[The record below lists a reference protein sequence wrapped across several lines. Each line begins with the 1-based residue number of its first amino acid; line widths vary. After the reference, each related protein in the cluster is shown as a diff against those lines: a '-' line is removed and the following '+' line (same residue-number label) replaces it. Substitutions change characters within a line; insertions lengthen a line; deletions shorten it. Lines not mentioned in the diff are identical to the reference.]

1 VDIATLKD
9 EARSLEQ
16 QDRHAEALAL
26 YRKILAHLEGTS
38 GILRELPLYVK
49 AGDLNLKLGDA
60 KTAIAMYERAAKRY
74 AQYGSG
80 KSVVALCTK
89 VLRVDPSRTYVYL
102 THARLMIE
110 RGHVAEA
117 AKVLAGYS
125 ERTKLG
131 KAHEVLQRLA
141 DGDDSEVRPV
151 LEMLL
156 EVAGRA
162 ESARRRAAEHASEE
176 TEPGDVVGA
185 SAPRDEGAKPG
196 SVEEPQSERAA
207 QATAEVPEDP
217 QEDTGAEGAGDAVAE
232 PEEEEVVVREPEEE
246 IAKEPE
252 PDAHEVPRWDAAGEA
267 SADMSEQPQVSLT
280 GRADEAV
287 AAESGSLSGEEPAV
301 SVEEPTEPEEE
312 PAPEKPVTPVPEY
325 APWSG
330 AGRMHEQAGPKPITL
345 DVSQTIEPPVK
356 GEDVHKETESTPV
369 DVQPTHTPPVDVR
382 PKHNP
387 VEHLSHTGP
396 RRELTFTT
404 QQPKTSKSVWIWV
417 AVGVVAVAGAGAGLL
432 MTGII
437 GGGSEAP
444 RSQGVT
450 PGGTDST
457 AAISGAS
464 DTGLSQ
470 PQPLDPTPAFGDSL
484 AQAAAN
490 LPTPDILL
498 DTLRQISAPDS
509 TAAIQDT
516 SGLLPA
522 GTELAG
528 PVIVIDGLQI
538 RSVTEFSAGGHRVVH
553 VLDSGEPLTLMA
565 VPLVAGTGDTTGMG
579 QVIVRV
585 LPGDS
590 SMGTVRFGAYT
601 INARG
606 RVAIDVLQGLLG
618 RLVVREP

>member
-1 VDIATLKD
+1 MDIATLKD

-16 QDRHAEALAL
+16 QDRTAEALAL

-131 KAHEVLQRLA
+131 KAHEVLQRLS

-162 ESARRRAAEHASEE
+162 ESARLRAAGHAEEEEE
-176 TEPGDVVGA
+176 TEPGGVVGA

-196 SVEEPQSERAA
+196 SVEEHQSERAVEA
-207 QATAEVPEDP
+207 PAEVPEDP
-217 QEDTGAEGAGDAVAE
+217 QADTGAEGAGDAIAE
-232 PEEEEVVVREPEEE
+232 PEEEEREPEEE

-252 PDAHEVPRWDAAGEA
+252 PDAHEAPRWDAAGEA

-280 GRADEAV
+280 GRVDEAV
-287 AAESGSLSGEEPAV
+287 AAESGALHGEGPTA

-312 PAPEKPVTPVPEY
+312 PAPEKPVTPAPEY

-330 AGRMHEQAGPKPITL
+330 TGRVHEQAGPKPITL
-345 DVSQTIEPPVK
+345 DVSQTIEPPVT

-369 DVQPTHTPPVDVR
+369 DVQPKHTPPADVR
-382 PKHNP
+382 PKHTP
-387 VEHLSHTGP
+387 VEHLSRTGP

-457 AAISGAS
+457 AAVAGAS

-470 PQPLDPTPAFGDSL
+470 PRPLDPTPAFSDSL

-498 DTLRQISAPDS
+498 DTLRQTSAPDS
-509 TAAIQDT
+509 TAIQDI
-516 SGLLPA
+516 SGVLPP

-538 RSVTEFSAGGHRVVH
+538 RSVTEFSAGGHRIVH

-579 QVIVRV
+579 QVNVRAIS
-585 LPGDS
+585 GDS

-606 RVAIDVLQGLLG
+606 RVAIDVLRGLLG